1 MRENYLNKR
10 LINCSKVEKCLY
22 SNYGMIV
29 AKGGNNDKSRNRGFS
44 SHEIIDNYYS
54 LYVNCCEEIDG
65 HKFLSNK
72 TKPLK

>member
-10 LINCSKVEKCLY
+10 LINCQKVEKCLY

-29 AKGGNNDKSRNRGFS
+29 AKKVGIMINLEIEVFS

-65 HKFLSNK
+65 HKFFCQIKQNH
-72 TKPLK
+72 